1 MMTPEAKVKAEI
13 KKVLAEYNCWYFM
26 PMMNGYGRTGVPD
39 FIGCYKGR
47 LFAVEAK
54 SGTGELTP
62 NQEREIA
69 AIWAADG
76 CVVVARSGGA
86 VKDLLDGIDLQ
97 SKT

>member
-1 MMTPEAKVKAEI
+1 MTPEAKVKAEI
-13 KKVLAEYNCWYFM
+13 KKVLAGYDCWYFM

-54 SGTGELTP
+54 SEAGKLTP

-69 AIWAADG
+69 AIEG
-76 CVVVARSGGA
+76 VGGKVVVARSGNA
-86 VKDLLDGIDLQ
+86 VKELLDGIALQ
-97 SKT
+97 SET